1 MSAAFK
7 EGLTA
12 LLPQLRGYARSF
24 ERDVARADDLVQ
36 EALLK
41 AWEKRDSFEPDSNL
55 KAWVFAILRNQARS
69 QFRKSGREVEDVDG
83 QYAESLSTGGM
94 QEARLENLE
103 LQAALAR
110 LPAEQR
116 EAVIL
121 ICACGVSYQ
130 EGARISG
137 ISVEAL
143 KTRVSR
149 ARKNLLEMTEAQP
162 PKRRSGLDAVA

>member
-1 MSAAFK
+1 MSVEFK
-7 EGLTA
+7 DGLTA

-24 ERDVARADDLVQ
+24 ERDAARADDLVQ

-41 AWEKRDSFEPDSNL
+41 AWEKRDRFEPGSNL

-69 QFRKSGREVEDVDG
+69 QFRKSSREVEDVDG
-83 QYAESLSTGGM
+83 EYADALSTGGM

-137 ISVEAL
+137 ISVDAM

-149 ARKNLLEMTEAQP
+149 ARKGLVELTTAA
-162 PKRRSGLDAVA
+162 PKRRKGLDAVA